1 MTKFASINTFEKDDL
16 NALFEVI
23 CTDIIGAEPMKV
35 KQEKL
40 GLEGSKK
47 EIEEYPVS
55 ISDILNLITIYGIKF
70 NFKINYEEK
79 VKADGRKK
87 EEVKKEF
94 APETPKKDLTK
105 AALDEQKRDLKVEE
119 KKEDVP
125 PFDLT

>member
-1 MTKFASINTFEKDDL
+1 MFASINSFEKDDL

-23 CTDIIGAEPMKV
+23 STDIIGMDPIKV

-55 ISDILNLITIYGIKF
+55 ISDILTLITIYGIKF

-79 VKADGRKK
+79 VKIDGRKK
-87 EEVKKEF
+87 IEEGVKPPVEEVK
-94 APETPKKDLTK
+94 TSLM
-105 AALDEQKRDLKVEE
+105 DEQKKET

-125 PFDLT
+125 PFEL